1 MSATRTDPVT
11 QEVLAAAFRGI
22 ADEMSIV
29 EYRASFS
36 PIIREMFDFN
46 CGLFDREGAMIAHS
60 EQIPAQL
67 GLMQFALK
75 AIIER
80 WGESRIAA
88 GDALILNDP
97 YLGGTH
103 TPDLQIFT
111 PIFVAGQLVGWSGSI
126 AHHIDIGGRVPG
138 TVSAHNTEIF
148 QEGLIFPGIK
158 LVAAGERNE
167 AVFELI
173 AANVR
178 DPAATL
184 SDIDAQLAAC
194 RRGVE
199 RIEALC
205 GRYGVETVVAA
216 MPRLLELNAAR
227 ARASF
232 ARWPRETVR
241 AEGLMDDGGFPDLEP
256 AAIRVAIS
264 VEGDRLLIDLGGTD
278 PQLESSINVPYSST
292 HAAALFAVRCFVDG
306 LSQSVGLDDAVRLV
320 VPAGSVLNPRRPA
333 GVSGRHLTV
342 QRLAD
347 VLVDA
352 LGKLVPERA
361 IAGSQVAFP
370 ALVFQADDEDGRRT
384 LFTDILGGGGG
395 ARPDRDGDDAI
406 DTYTGNIALFSAEL
420 TELEY
425 PWRIES
431 TRLVDGSGGGGRFRG
446 GAAIRRDYRLLGT
459 RGEGTYYVE
468 QTREHA
474 APGGRDGGSPGATAK
489 VTVKRAG
496 SEVEEAL
503 PSKGYVNLR
512 QGDLVSFVSSGG
524 GGYGA
529 APEADPAAPA
539 TENGPRD
546 GV

>member
-1 MSATRTDPVT
+1 VSATRVDPVT
-11 QEVLAAAFRGI
+11 QEVLASAFCGI

-29 EYRASFS
+29 EYRSSFS

-46 CGLFDREGAMIAHS
+46 CGLFDARGVMIAHS

-67 GLMQFALK
+67 GLMEFALE

-80 WGESRIAA
+80 WDASRILP
-88 GDALILNDP
+88 GDAMILNDP
-97 YLGGTH
+97 YMGGTH

-111 PIFVAGQLVGWSGSI
+111 PIFVAGRLVGWSGSI

-158 LVAAGERNE
+158 LVDAGVRNE

-173 AANVR
+173 TANVR

-194 RRGVE
+194 RRGAE

-205 GRYGVETVVAA
+205 ERYGTETVVAA
-216 MPRLLELNAAR
+216 MPRLLELNASRVR
-227 ARASF
+227 AAF
-232 ARWPRETVR
+232 AKWPRETVR
-241 AEGLMDDGGFPDLEP
+241 AEGTMDDGGYPDVP
-256 AAIRVAIS
+256 AAAIRVAIH
-264 VEGDRLLIDLGGTD
+264 VDGDELVVDLSETD
-278 PQLESSINVPYSST
+278 PQLASSINVPLSST
-292 HAAALFAVRCFVDG
+292 HAATLFAVRCFVDG
-306 LSQSVGLDDAVRLV
+306 LSQSVGIGTTIRLV
-320 VPAGSVLNPRRPA
+320 VPDGSVLNPRRPA

-370 ALVFQADDEDGRRT
+370 ALVFQADDDAGRRT

-395 ARPDRDGDDAI
+395 ARADRDGDDAI

-420 TELEY
+420 AELEY

-431 TRLVDGSGGGGRFRG
+431 TSLVDRSGGAGRHRG
-446 GAAIRRDYRLLGT
+446 GAAIRRDYRLLGV

-474 APGGRDGGSPGATAK
+474 APAGRDGGSPGAVAR
-489 VTVKRAG
+489 VFVRRAG
-496 SEVEEAL
+496 SDVAEEL
-503 PSKGYVNLR
+503 PSKGYVNFER
-512 QGDLVSFVSSGG
+512 GDVVTFISSGG
-524 GGYGA
+524 GGFGPPVA
-529 APEADPAAPA
+529 CE
-539 TENGPRD
+539 ENRPQERGNR
-546 GV
+546 